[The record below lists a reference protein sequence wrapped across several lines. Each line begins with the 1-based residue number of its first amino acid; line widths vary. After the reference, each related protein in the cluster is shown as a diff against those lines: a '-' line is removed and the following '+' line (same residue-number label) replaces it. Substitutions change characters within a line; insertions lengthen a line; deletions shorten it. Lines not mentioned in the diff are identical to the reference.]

1 MKDFFERD
9 PETREIFNVLKK
21 IILRRHPETD
31 IRTGKSQISFGG
43 PKPYCWAWL
52 PIRKGIKGRP
62 DELDDQLL
70 DWIEQARIWRNG

>member
-1 MKDFFERD
+1 MDFFERD
-9 PETREIFNVLKK
+9 PQARVILDVLARK
-21 IILRRHPETD
+21 ILDRHPDTD
-31 IRTGKSQISFGG
+31 VRTGKSQISFCG
-43 PKPYCWAWL
+43 PRPYCWAWL